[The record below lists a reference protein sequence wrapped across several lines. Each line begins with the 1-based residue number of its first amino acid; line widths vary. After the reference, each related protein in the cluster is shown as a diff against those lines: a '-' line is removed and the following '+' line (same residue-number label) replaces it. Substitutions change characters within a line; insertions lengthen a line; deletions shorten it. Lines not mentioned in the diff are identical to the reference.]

1 MRKTVKKYRNLQK
14 NTATCS
20 RQAAA
25 MQADGRRT
33 AIETSLTRV
42 KVGRKKPYANRIR
55 EKNKKISQRAKKIS
69 RPAADREPPG
79 RRTVA
84 ARQLKRL

>member
-55 EKNKKISQRAKKIS
+55 E
-69 RPAADREPPG
+69 
-79 RRTVA
+79 
-84 ARQLKRL
+84 